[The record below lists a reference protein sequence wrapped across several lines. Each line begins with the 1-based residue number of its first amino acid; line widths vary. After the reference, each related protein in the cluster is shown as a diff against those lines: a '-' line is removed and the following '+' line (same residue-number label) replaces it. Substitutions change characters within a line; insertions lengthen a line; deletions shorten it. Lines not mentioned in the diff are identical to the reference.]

1 MSALTHNF
9 EVCIA
14 STEAELQQ
22 ACIVRKVAY
31 GHHLGDEA
39 VAGFSSVEALDRTP
53 GTVVLLCRDKV
64 TGEAVGTARI
74 NVGHDAHALLIE
86 RHVILPR
93 QIASRLRAEVTRLA
107 VLPGANGL
115 VKLCLMKAVY
125 HYCLANGIDWLV
137 IAARNDALGRAYRGL
152 GVKDFLAPGQMLP
165 LPYAG
170 NLPHYVFTFDVQDA
184 EPSWRQSGHRLL
196 GFMMDRSLRDLPDF
210 QARPLPAVA
219 SHSQSLVA

>member
-1 MSALTHNF
+1 MSSLAHNF

-14 STEAELQQ
+14 STEAELTQ
-22 ACIVRKVAY
+22 ACIVLRVAY

-39 VAGFSSVEALDRTP
+39 VTGFSSAEALDRAP
-53 GTVVLLCRDKV
+53 GTVVLLCRDKL

-74 NVGHDAHALLIE
+74 NVGHEAHALLIE

-107 VLPGANGL
+107 VLPGAHGL

-137 IAARNDALGRAYRGL
+137 IAARNNALGRAYRGL
-152 GVKDFLAPGQMLP
+152 GFKDFLAPGQMMP
-165 LPYAG
+165 LAYAG
-170 NLPHYVFTFDVQDA
+170 NLPHYIFTMDVPGA
-184 EPSWRQSGHRLL
+184 EPAWRQSGHRLL
-196 GFMMDRSLRDLPDF
+196 GFMMDLSLQDLPDF
-210 QARPLPAVA
+210 SLKPQPAVA
-219 SHSQSLVA
+219 SHSRALVA

>member
-1 MSALTHNF
+1 MSSLAHNF

-14 STEAELQQ
+14 STEAELTQ
-22 ACIVRKVAY
+22 ACVVRKVAY

-39 VAGFSSVEALDRTP
+39 VTGFSSAEALDRAP
-53 GTVVLLCRDKV
+53 GTVVLLCRDKL

-74 NVGHDAHALLIE
+74 NVGHEAHALLIE

-107 VLPGANGL
+107 VLPGAHGL

-137 IAARNDALGRAYRGL
+137 IAARNNALGRAYRGL
-152 GVKDFLAPGQMLP
+152 GFKDFLAPGQMMP
-165 LPYAG
+165 LAYAG
-170 NLPHYVFTFDVQDA
+170 NLPHYIFTMDVPGA
-184 EPSWRQSGHRLL
+184 EPAWRQSGHRLL
-196 GFMMDRSLRDLPDF
+196 GFMMDLSLQDLPDF
-210 QARPLPAVA
+210 SLKPQPAVA
-219 SHSQSLVA
+219 SHSRALVA